1 MRFGIC
7 LPNYGD
13 TLDIEGLKK
22 LSLLAEELGY
32 DSIWLADHILMHK
45 NSNTPYEKI
54 LEPISTMAYL
64 ASMTKKIKIGISSLV
79 IAMSNP
85 ITVAKEIATIDL
97 LSNGRVMLAIATGWN
112 KKEFQFLNADF
123 HRRGKIV
130 DESIEL
136 MKSLWTGK
144 PSYKGKYIKQ
154 FYDEEAV
161 FEPKINRKIELWIAG
176 NSEFAMK
183 RALKY
188 GDAWHPNV
196 YPLDIFQKIVEKYK
210 SLAQDNWK
218 PIRGR
223 IGLNITTSENYY
235 ILGALGERRLQLT
248 KDMNTN
254 KEIIEKLESMGVD
267 YLLLVTNP
275 DGKISVEKQE
285 EAIRIF
291 ASKFL

>member
-13 TLDIEGLKK
+13 TLDIEGLKRI
-22 LSLLAEELGY
+22 SLLAEELGY
-32 DSIWLADHILMHK
+32 DSIWLTDHVLMPK
-45 NSNTPYEKI
+45 NSGTPYEKI

-64 ASMTKKIKIGISSLV
+64 ASLTKKIKLGISSLV
-79 IAMSNP
+79 IALRNP
-85 ITVAKEIATIDL
+85 IIVAKEIATIDL

-112 KKEFQFLNADF
+112 EREFQYLNADF

-130 DESIEL
+130 NESIEL

-144 PSYKGKYIKQ
+144 SSYKGKYIKQ
-154 FYDEEAV
+154 FYEEAV
-161 FEPKINRKIELWIAG
+161 FEPRINREIELWIAG

-188 GDAWHPNV
+188 GNAWHPNV
-196 YPLDIFQKIVEKYK
+196 YPLDVFQKLVEKYK
-210 SLAQDNWK
+210 SLAQNNWK
-218 PIRGR
+218 PIRAR
-223 IGLNITTSENYY
+223 IGFNITVSENYY
-235 ILGALGERRLQLT
+235 LSPQGERRILLT

-254 KEIIEKLESMGVD
+254 KEIVEKLESMGVD
-267 YLLLVTNP
+267 YLLLATNP
-275 DGKISVEKQE
+275 NGKISIDKQE
-285 EAIRIF
+285 EAIKIF

>member
-13 TLDIEGLKK
+13 TLDIEGLKRI
-22 LSLLAEELGY
+22 SLLAEELGY
-32 DSIWLADHILMHK
+32 DSIWLTDHVLMPK
-45 NSNTPYEKI
+45 NSGTPYEKI

-64 ASMTKKIKIGISSLV
+64 ASLTKKIKLGISSLV
-79 IAMSNP
+79 IALRNP
-85 ITVAKEIATIDL
+85 IIVAKEIATIDL
-97 LSNGRVMLAIATGWN
+97 LSNGRVMLAIAAGWN
-112 KKEFQFLNADF
+112 EREFQFLNADF

-130 DESIEL
+130 NESIEL

-144 PSYKGKYIKQ
+144 SSYKGKYIKQ
-154 FYDEEAV
+154 FYEEAV
-161 FEPKINRKIELWIAG
+161 FEPRINREIELWIAG

-188 GDAWHPNV
+188 GNAWHPNV
-196 YPLDIFQKIVEKYK
+196 YPLDVFQKLVEKYK
-210 SLAQDNWK
+210 SLAQNNWK
-218 PIRGR
+218 PIRAR
-223 IGLNITTSENYY
+223 IGFNITVSENYY
-235 ILGALGERRLQLT
+235 LSPQGERRILLT

-267 YLLLVTNP
+267 YLLLATNP
-275 DGKISVEKQE
+275 NGKISMDKQE
-285 EAIRIF
+285 EAIKIF